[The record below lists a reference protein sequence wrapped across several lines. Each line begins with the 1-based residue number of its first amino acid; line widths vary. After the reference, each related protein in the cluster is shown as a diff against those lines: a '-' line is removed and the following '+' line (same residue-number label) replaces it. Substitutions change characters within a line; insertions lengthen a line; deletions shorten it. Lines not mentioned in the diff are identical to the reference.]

1 MIFYID
7 NTLIIEHNNIKQKRK
22 DAKWRRVVIMKKEMV
37 KAIRIVNGFNSDL
50 RVKLNTINRNAL
62 WDWIDC
68 NRFGI
73 FGYDFGTSK
82 PDATSDEWQAYERT
96 IWRAVDQ
103 VVNGCCED

>member
-1 MIFYID
+1 
-7 NTLIIEHNNIKQKRK
+7 
-22 DAKWRRVVIMKKEMV
+22 MKKEMV
-37 KAIRIVNGFNSDL
+37 KAIRLVNGFNSDL

-96 IWRAVDQ
+96 IWCAVDQ
-103 VVNGCCED
+103 VVNGCYED